1 MMVTV
6 LTSFTVGIIG
16 GALVLFLSL
25 YFALRNNNKKYCY
38 IETITCRV
46 TNKYRTRKLSDLNT
60 YMVANTDY
68 TFDYTEGYHEFIV
81 EVYNDYYDIYGF
93 VENENIYNNI
103 FIGQEL
109 EMKVYKDKESNMY
122 FLAE

>member
-1 MMVTV
+1 
-6 LTSFTVGIIG
+6 
-16 GALVLFLSL
+16 
-25 YFALRNNNKKYCY
+25 
-38 IETITCRV
+38 
-46 TNKYRTRKLSDLNT
+46 
-60 YMVANTDY
+60 MVANTDY